1 MAKKEITITGR
12 LPVSRQEWREG
23 STYYR
28 DNIVTYDGSAFLCT
42 KDGTTTAP
50 ATIGGSG
57 GIVVNEGWIIFAAA
71 ASESVRYTPQA
82 LTEEQR
88 TQARMNIRTLS
99 GVTVDLDRLEGVFDA
114 TFSAEDLL
122 LQGSGPQ
129 EKNKAVCDYI
139 MAQLPQDQTSLQ
151 VLCARGDSP
160 AFELC
165 LTMTDETGGAHVRVS
180 VYPRLYAIGTA
191 DDGYAGTYAI
201 CLLPMSIYG
210 NYLMS
215 SAVPGGGLV
224 DYVRDTL
231 SATPADQMS
240 GMFFCYFVKDGSVHQ
255 LSAGG
260 AARFAQFKPLYL
272 SEYAGQ
278 TGAVYTD
285 AEKERG
291 RDILGC
297 MADDPIT
304 QAELDA
310 ILKD

>member
-122 LQGSGPQ
+122 QGSGPQ

-151 VLCARGDSP
+151 VLCARGDYP

-191 DDGYAGTYAI
+191 DDGYAGTHAI